1 MRGRVLVIGGSDS
14 SGGAG
19 IQADVKTLTA
29 FGVYA
34 ATAITSLTAQN
45 SQGVQATI
53 PVPPSFVRLEI
64 ALALAEPGA
73 DVVKTGML
81 VNAATVAAVCDALQA
96 GANPPRYVVVD
107 PVLRASAG
115 GVLLDAEGLEALK
128 QRLLPMAY
136 LITPNVPEAE
146 ELSGMRV
153 DSLAAMHRAAE
164 ALLSLGIP
172 AVLVKGGH
180 LPGPTVVDVLATA
193 EGTERFQEPRLIKQR
208 THGTG
213 CTLASAVAAGL
224 AQGLDLFAAVARA
237 RRYVRDAIAYAPD
250 FGVEAGLLNH
260 AVWRSDNDEAG
271 PPSLLKAARE

>member
-29 FGVYA
+29 LGAYA
-34 ATAITSLTAQN
+34 ATAITALTAQN

-53 PVPPSFVRLEI
+53 PVPPSFIGLQI
-64 ALALAEPGA
+64 ALALAEPGSDA
-73 DVVKTGML
+73 VKTGML

-96 GANPPRYVVVD
+96 ASAPPRYVVVD
-107 PVLRASAG
+107 PVLRASSG
-115 GVLLDAEGLEALK
+115 GVLLNEEGLRALK

-146 ELSGMRV
+146 QLSGMHV
-153 DSLAAMHRAAE
+153 GSIASMQRAAE
-164 ALLSLGIP
+164 ALLGLGVP

-180 LPGPTVVDVLATA
+180 LPGPIVVDVLATA
-193 EGTERFQEPRLIKQR
+193 RGTECFQTPRLTKPR

-213 CTLASAVAAGL
+213 CTLASAIAAGL
-224 AQGLDLFAAVARA
+224 AQGLDLSAAVARA
-237 RRYVRDAIAYAPD
+237 RRYVQDAITHAPD
-250 FGVEAGLLNH
+250 FGAEAGLLNH
-260 AVWRSDNDEAG
+260 AVWKEEKEAG
-271 PPSLLKAARE
+271 PLSPTKAARE